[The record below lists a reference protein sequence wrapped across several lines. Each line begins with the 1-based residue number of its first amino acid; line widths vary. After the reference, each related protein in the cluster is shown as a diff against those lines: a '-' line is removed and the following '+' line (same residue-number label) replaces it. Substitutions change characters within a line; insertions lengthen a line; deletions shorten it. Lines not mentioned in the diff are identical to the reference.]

1 MQPTVRCPNF
11 NHGRADPPVRACPMC
26 GEIVNA
32 KVPRHSCTQEAH
44 AKKRR
49 EANVF
54 CVDCGQRL
62 IVAAR

>member
-1 MQPTVRCPNF
+1 
-11 NHGRADPPVRACPMC
+11 MC

-62 IVAAR
+62 IVAGR